1 MKRVLEYIGRTDI
14 HIRADSAY
22 RTRPSDRPIAEIAY
36 SLAHMGGKGGIM
48 RKANLKEMACVVDVM
63 KK

>member
-1 MKRVLEYIGRTDI
+1 MKRVLEYTGRTDI

-22 RTRPSDRPIAEIAY
+22 RTRSSDRPLAEIAD
-36 SLAHMGGKGGIM
+36 SLEHMSDNGAIM
-48 RKANLKEMACVVDVM
+48 RKTNLKEMACVVRVI